1 MAARSIWK
9 GQLRLSL
16 VSIPVE
22 MYSATKPG
30 ARVSFR
36 QIHQPSG
43 RRVRHQ
49 KVVEGIG
56 PVDQDE
62 ILSGYEYAKDEYIL
76 IEPEEID
83 EIKLETRKTFELV
96 QFVNAGEISPL
107 YFDKPYYLVP
117 SDRLAEDAYR
127 VVRDALR
134 DSNKIGLGQITMRGR
149 EYLAAATAC
158 GSGLLVE
165 TLRYADEIRAADPLF
180 TEIGDD
186 APDQELLDVA
196 TTLIDRK
203 TAPFKADAFK
213 DNYETALRELIEAK
227 QKNRKTPRI
236 SDEGRAPASPDNVI
250 DLMSALKASLEK
262 SGGKSGAKSG
272 TKSGTKSGRSRAKA
286 RSSGSKTKA
295 KPKSS
300 GGARRKAG

>member
-1 MAARSIWK
+1 MATRSIWK

-30 ARVSFR
+30 ARISFR

-62 ILSGYEYAKDEYIL
+62 ILSGYELAKDEYIL

-83 EIKLETRKTFELV
+83 EIKLETKRTFELV
-96 QFVNAGEISPL
+96 QFVQAGEISPL

-134 DSNKIGLGQITMRGR
+134 DSGKVGLGQITMRGR
-149 EYLAAATAC
+149 EYLAAAKAC

-180 TEIGDD
+180 TEISDD

-196 TTLIDRK
+196 TALIERK
-203 TAPFKADAFK
+203 TAPFKAEAFK
-213 DNYETALRELIEAK
+213 DHYELALRELIEAK
-227 QKNRKTPRI
+227 QKNRKTPRV
-236 SDEGRAPASPDNVI
+236 SDEGRAAPSPDNVI
-250 DLMSALKASLEK
+250 DLMSALKASLER
-262 SGGKSGAKSG
+262 SGGKADSKGGGK
-272 TKSGTKSGRSRAKA
+272 SRATGRKTKA
-286 RSSGSKTKA
+286 RS
-295 KPKSS
+295 KSS
-300 GGARRKAG
+300 GGTKRKAG